1 MTTAPPH
8 MHENIRTRRMEPLA
22 NDVVTEDSA
31 AVLFVERHGEDIRY
45 CHTKGAWFRWDGV
58 RWKIDET
65 GITYQ
70 EAREIAREL
79 SEEQAGSARK
89 TIGKTAFA
97 SGIERFARHDPL
109 TRVNVEFWNQDPW
122 LLGTPGGVVDLTTG
136 KLNLPDR
143 HYGITK
149 TTLCAPLDSGCPRW
163 LKFLAEMTGD
173 DSELIRFL
181 QQWCGYCLTGQT
193 TEHALLFV
201 SGPGGNGKSVWLNII
216 TAILKDYSR
225 AAAMET
231 FTASKTD
238 KHPTDLAMLNGARLV
253 TASETEEGRAW
264 AESRIKQLT
273 GGDPV
278 TARFMR
284 QDFFTFKP
292 QFKLMIVG
300 NHKPVLHNVDDA
312 ARRRFNIVPFMFKPK
327 NPDRELEAKL
337 MMEAGGILQWM
348 IDGCLDWQKNGLV
361 RPDSVKAATEAYF
374 SDQDIFGQWIEDC
387 CDVQMGV
394 ARTWDKSSDLFDS
407 WSEYAHKAGDA
418 PGTKKSF
425 GQLMQKRGFE
435 QYRVPGQG
443 TRAFRFIRL
452 KLAGGREGE

>member
-22 NDVVTEDSA
+22 NDVVTEDYGA
-31 AVLFVERHGEDIRY
+31 LLFVERYGENLRY
-45 CHTKGAWFRWDGV
+45 CHTTGSWFVWNGVYWQRDEIGAP
-58 RWKIDET
+58 
-65 GITYQ
+65 YQ
-70 EAREIAREL
+70 KARLIGREL
-79 SEEQAGSARK
+79 GEDQGGSSRK
-89 TIGKTAFA
+89 SIGKTSFA
-97 SGIERFARHDPL
+97 TGIDKFARSDPQIAV
-109 TRVNVEFWNQDPW
+109 TFEHWDQDPY
-122 LLGTPGGVVDLTTG
+122 LLGTPGGVVDLRTG
-136 KLNLPDR
+136 ELRAPHQGDC
-143 HYGITK
+143 ITK
-149 TTLCAPLDSGCPRW
+149 VTLVAPLADGCPLW
-163 LKFLAEMTGD
+163 LRFLDEATGND
-173 DSELIRFL
+173 TALIRFL

-193 TEHALLFV
+193 TEHALLFI

-216 TAILKDYSR
+216 TAILNDYSR

-452 KLAGGREGE
+452 KIAGARESE